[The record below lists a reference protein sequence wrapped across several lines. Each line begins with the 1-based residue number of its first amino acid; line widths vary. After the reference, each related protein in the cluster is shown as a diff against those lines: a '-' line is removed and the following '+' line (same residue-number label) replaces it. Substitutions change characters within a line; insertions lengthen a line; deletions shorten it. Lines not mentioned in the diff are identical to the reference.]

1 MSDRRKHNLF
11 RMTVSAAIYDTSA
24 GEDATLQ
31 IDIAVRLSYE

>member
-24 GEDATLQ
+24 GEDAML
-31 IDIAVRLSYE
+31 